1 MKGNLRIKY
10 FIFVLRTFIV
20 KLCSTVMK
28 VHIIFYFP
36 KESDV
41 KVTDIR
47 YAVNT
52 VMECPTSVYSILK
65 FIKRLIYQSSFKKE

>member
-1 MKGNLRIKY
+1 
-10 FIFVLRTFIV
+10 
-20 KLCSTVMK
+20 MK

-65 FIKRLIYQSSFKKE
+65 FINHHLRRNSHLHFRQPQQEHLWIPYQAHR

>member
-1 MKGNLRIKY
+1 
-10 FIFVLRTFIV
+10 
-20 KLCSTVMK
+20 MK